1 MRALLSVFLLTI
13 AGCGSYSMPGIDGE
27 PDARGTW
34 DMNFVP
40 ASPSPGAPT
49 PAGMSLTIQIAQN
62 GQTLSGTVVRVQQ
75 PAMSCFPPL
84 SIAGTTF
91 TTSGQLHPSVEAG
104 ANLFLTVTFVP
115 TGTFAPTEKVDA
127 QGALNVGSNIAA
139 GAYTFGAGT
148 GSCSQGTF
156 NMTRRAS

>member
-62 GQTLSGTVVRVQQ
+62 GQTAVRYRRPRSATRHVML
-75 PAMSCFPPL
+75 PTAVDCWHH
-84 SIAGTTF
+84 IHHIRAI
-91 TTSGQLHPSVEAG
+91 TSVS
-104 ANLFLTVTFVP
+104 
-115 TGTFAPTEKVDA
+115 
-127 QGALNVGSNIAA
+127 
-139 GAYTFGAGT
+139 
-148 GSCSQGTF
+148 
-156 NMTRRAS
+156 